1 MEDTIIVD
9 SNKTLRQTFL
19 WMFLGLL
26 STGIISAYTYY
37 TGAFISI
44 AGAWTGILIAQVV
57 IAVVFGLCFHKLP
70 TGVVTFLFFLY
81 SILTGVTFSV
91 IFAVFELTS
100 VAYALL
106 ATAGFFGVLAFI
118 GYTTKKDLSKFGT
131 VLMAVLII
139 AIVLTLIN
147 LFVGNSILD
156 LFLDWVV
163 LIVFAGLTIYDMNK
177 IKMMSQNYGID
188 QEKIAIYGA
197 MQLYLD
203 FINMFLRILEIFGSR
218 RK

>member
-37 TGAFISI
+37 TGAFIQI
-44 AGAWTGILIAQVV
+44 AGAWTGILIAQIA

-118 GYTTKKDLSKFGT
+118 GYSTKKDLSKFGT
-131 VLMAVLII
+131 VLMAALII
-139 AIVLTLIN
+139 ALVLTLIN
-147 LFVGNSILD
+147 IFVGKSTFLLPFLCACTYIL
-156 LFLDWVV
+156 
-163 LIVFAGLTIYDMNK
+163 AN
-177 IKMMSQNYGID
+177 
-188 QEKIAIYGA
+188 
-197 MQLYLD
+197 
-203 FINMFLRILEIFGSR
+203 
-218 RK
+218 